1 MRIGYVC
8 KYVPAE
14 ALEAMGAHMERIEPD
29 ESLVSFDAAE
39 SCMHANVCSFA
50 KATFET
56 VLSGNLDG
64 IVLTTC
70 CDSMRRLADALRAQ
84 APDLFIHV
92 LDVPR
97 DTGEAACALY
107 QRRVAELLSSYGKFA
122 NATFSEKKLF
132 AQLSGTLCPAEGTC
146 DSPLELDYARLH
158 SEAAQPS
165 FRLAKSS
172 SVSQSFANSNQAA
185 DSAAWSEGCEA
196 SERNASE
203 RAAAPQMCD
212 SHGQAADSTAEP
224 APPQVDAVPQANQKE
239 EDEDAL
245 WV

>member
-14 ALEAMGAHMERIEPD
+14 ALETMGAHMERIEPD
-29 ESLVSFDAAE
+29 ERLVSFDAAE
-39 SCMHANVCSFA
+39 SCMHANVCSFS

-107 QRRVAELLSSYGKFA
+107 QRRVAELLSAYGKFA

-132 AQLSGTLCPAEGTC
+132 SQLGGTLCPEEGNC
-146 DSPLELDYARLH
+146 DSSLELDYARLH

-165 FRLAKSS
+165 FRLAKSN

-185 DSAAWSEGCEA
+185 D
-196 SERNASE
+196 
-203 RAAAPQMCD
+203 
-212 SHGQAADSTAEP
+212 
-224 APPQVDAVPQANQKE
+224 
-239 EDEDAL
+239 
-245 WV
+245 

>member
-14 ALEAMGAHMERIEPD
+14 ALEAMGAHMEHIEPD

-39 SCMHANVCSFA
+39 SCMHANVCSFS

-56 VLSGNLDG
+56 VFSGNLDG

-84 APDLFIHV
+84 APNLFIHV

-107 QRRVAELLSSYGKFA
+107 QRRVAELLSAYGEFA
-122 NATFSEKKLF
+122 DATFSEKKLF
-132 AQLSGTLCPAEGTC
+132 AQLGGTLCPTEG
-146 DSPLELDYARLH
+146 D
-158 SEAAQPS
+158 
-165 FRLAKSS
+165 
-172 SVSQSFANSNQAA
+172 
-185 DSAAWSEGCEA
+185 
-196 SERNASE
+196 
-203 RAAAPQMCD
+203 
-212 SHGQAADSTAEP
+212 
-224 APPQVDAVPQANQKE
+224 
-239 EDEDAL
+239 
-245 WV
+245 

>member
-70 CDSMRRLADALRAQ
+70 CDSMRRLAEMC
-84 APDLFIHV
+84 I
-92 LDVPR
+92 R
-97 DTGEAACALY
+97 DRCLSVENHRNWNDGCRSFGRLHNG
-107 QRRVAELLSSYGKFA
+107 RHSSRSFRDIRV
-122 NATFSEKKLF
+122 SEKG
-132 AQLSGTLCPAEGTC
+132 S
-146 DSPLELDYARLH
+146 
-158 SEAAQPS
+158 
-165 FRLAKSS
+165 
-172 SVSQSFANSNQAA
+172 
-185 DSAAWSEGCEA
+185 
-196 SERNASE
+196 
-203 RAAAPQMCD
+203 
-212 SHGQAADSTAEP
+212 
-224 APPQVDAVPQANQKE
+224 
-239 EDEDAL
+239 
-245 WV
+245 

>member
-8 KYVPAE
+8 KYVPVE
-14 ALEAMGAHMERIEPD
+14 ALEAMGAHMERIDPD

-84 APDLFIHV
+84 APNLFIHV

-97 DTGEAACALY
+97 DTGETACALY
-107 QRRVAELLSSYGKFA
+107 QRRVAELLSTYGEFA
-122 NATFSEKKLF
+122 NATFSEEKLF
-132 AQLSGTLCPAEGTC
+132 AQLGGTLCPAEGTC
-146 DSPLELDYARLH
+146 DSSLELDYARLH

-165 FRLAKSS
+165 FISWLVRIS
-172 SVSQSFANSNQAA
+172 
-185 DSAAWSEGCEA
+185 
-196 SERNASE
+196 R
-203 RAAAPQMCD
+203 
-212 SHGQAADSTAEP
+212 
-224 APPQVDAVPQANQKE
+224 
-239 EDEDAL
+239 
-245 WV
+245 

>member
-84 APDLFIHV
+84 APNLFIHV

-107 QRRVAELLSSYGKFA
+107 QRRVAELLSAYGKFA

-132 AQLSGTLCPAEGTC
+132 AQLGGH
-146 DSPLELDYARLH
+146 PLPCRRNLRLNPGARLRKA
-158 SEAAQPS
+158 SFRSCAAFIPS
-165 FRLAKSS
+165 REVELRLAKFR
-172 SVSQSFANSNQAA
+172 QQQPGGGLGCMERRLRSF
-185 DSAAWSEGCEA
+185 
-196 SERNASE
+196 
-203 RAAAPQMCD
+203 
-212 SHGQAADSTAEP
+212 
-224 APPQVDAVPQANQKE
+224 
-239 EDEDAL
+239 
-245 WV
+245 

>member
-8 KYVPAE
+8 KYAPIE

-56 VLSGNLDG
+56 ILSGNLDG

-84 APDLFIHV
+84 APNLFIHV

-107 QRRVAELLSSYGKFA
+107 QRRVAELLSAYGEFA
-122 NATFSEKKLF
+122 DATFSEKKLF
-132 AQLSGTLCPAEGTC
+132 AQLGGTLCPAEGTC
-146 DSPLELDYARLH
+146 DSTLELDYARLH

-172 SVSQSFANSNQAA
+172 FVSQSFANSNQAA

-203 RAAAPQMCD
+203 PAAA
-212 SHGQAADSTAEP
+212 
-224 APPQVDAVPQANQKE
+224 PQVDAVPQDNREE
-239 EDEDAL
+239 EDKDAL

>member
-8 KYVPAE
+8 KYVPTE

-29 ESLVSFDAAE
+29 ARLVSFDAAE

-84 APDLFIHV
+84 APNLFIHV

-107 QRRVAELLSSYGKFA
+107 QRRVAELLSAYGMFA

-132 AQLSGTLCPAEGTC
+132 AQLGGTLCPAEGTC
-146 DSPLELDYARLH
+146 DSTLELDYARFH
-158 SEAAQPS
+158 SEAVRPS

-185 DSAAWSEGCEA
+185 KAAKLLSAMRTRPSPPRGSTTPCNRRRTSLLRCPTSASQAHARTPKSSESSKRVA
-196 SERNASE
+196 
-203 RAAAPQMCD
+203 
-212 SHGQAADSTAEP
+212 
-224 APPQVDAVPQANQKE
+224 
-239 EDEDAL
+239 
-245 WV
+245 

>member
-70 CDSMRRLADALRAQ
+70 CDSMRRLADTLRAQ
-84 APDLFIHV
+84 APNLFIHV

-107 QRRVAELLSSYGKFA
+107 QRRVAELLSAYGKFA

-132 AQLSGTLCPAEGTC
+132 AQLGGTLCPEEGNC
-146 DSPLELDYARLH
+146 DSSLELDFARLH

-165 FRLAKSS
+165 FISWLARISR
-172 SVSQSFANSNQAA
+172 
-185 DSAAWSEGCEA
+185 WIP
-196 SERNASE
+196 ERTFL
-203 RAAAPQMCD
+203 C
-212 SHGQAADSTAEP
+212 P
-224 APPQVDAVPQANQKE
+224 APLSGRSSLGLRTILRTPVTPP
-239 EDEDAL
+239 L
-245 WV
+245 F

>member
-70 CDSMRRLADALRAQ
+70 CDSMRRLADALRTQ
-84 APDLFIHV
+84 APNLFIHV

-107 QRRVAELLSSYGKFA
+107 QRRVAELLSASLPMQRFRKR
-122 NATFSEKKLF
+122 S
-132 AQLSGTLCPAEGTC
+132 C
-146 DSPLELDYARLH
+146 SP
-158 SEAAQPS
+158 S
-165 FRLAKSS
+165 
-172 SVSQSFANSNQAA
+172 
-185 DSAAWSEGCEA
+185 SAA
-196 SERNASE
+196 
-203 RAAAPQMCD
+203 PF
-212 SHGQAADSTAEP
+212 
-224 APPQVDAVPQANQKE
+224 
-239 EDEDAL
+239 AL
-245 WV
+245 RKALATRP

>member
-8 KYVPAE
+8 KYVPTE

-84 APDLFIHV
+84 APNLFIHV

-97 DTGEAACALY
+97 DTRQPARCTSDAWPNSFPHTACLPM
-107 QRRVAELLSSYGKFA
+107 QRFRKRS
-122 NATFSEKKLF
+122 
-132 AQLSGTLCPAEGTC
+132 C
-146 DSPLELDYARLH
+146 SP
-158 SEAAQPS
+158 S
-165 FRLAKSS
+165 
-172 SVSQSFANSNQAA
+172 
-185 DSAAWSEGCEA
+185 SAA
-196 SERNASE
+196 
-203 RAAAPQMCD
+203 PF
-212 SHGQAADSTAEP
+212 
-224 APPQVDAVPQANQKE
+224 
-239 EDEDAL
+239 AL
-245 WV
+245 RKALATQP

>member
-8 KYVPAE
+8 KYVPVE

-97 DTGEAACALY
+97 DTGEAACALFE
-107 QRRVAELLSSYGKFA
+107 RNVRKLLSAYGEFA
-122 NATFSEKKLF
+122 NATFSEEKLF
-132 AQLSGTLCPAEGTC
+132 AQLGGTLCPAEGTC

-203 RAAAPQMCD
+203 AVAA
-212 SHGQAADSTAEP
+212 
-224 APPQVDAVPQANQKE
+224 PQVDAVPQAKQEE

>member
-84 APDLFIHV
+84 APNLFIHV

-107 QRRVAELLSSYGKFA
+107 QRRVAELLSAYGEFA

-132 AQLSGTLCPAEGTC
+132 AQLGGTLCPAEGTC
-146 DSPLELDYARLH
+146 DSPLGLDYARLH
-158 SEAAQPS
+158 SEAAPAAPQADS
-165 FRLAKSS
+165 RD
-172 SVSQSFANSNQAA
+172 SNQAA

-203 RAAAPQMCD
+203 HAAV
-212 SHGQAADSTAEP
+212 
-224 APPQVDAVPQANQKE
+224 PQVNAVPQANQEE

>member
-8 KYVPAE
+8 KYVPVE
-14 ALEAMGAHMERIEPD
+14 ALEAMGAHMERIDPD

-84 APDLFIHV
+84 APNLFIHV

-97 DTGEAACALY
+97 DTGEAACALFE
-107 QRRVAELLSSYGKFA
+107 RRVAELLSAYGEFA
-122 NATFSEKKLF
+122 NATFSEEKLF
-132 AQLSGTLCPAEGTC
+132 AQLGGTVCPEEGNC
-146 DSPLELDYARLH
+146 DSSLELRLRET
-158 SEAAQPS
+158 SFRSCAAFIPPREVEL
-165 FRLAKSS
+165 RLAKFR
-172 SVSQSFANSNQAA
+172 QQQPGGGLGRMERRLRSF
-185 DSAAWSEGCEA
+185 
-196 SERNASE
+196 
-203 RAAAPQMCD
+203 
-212 SHGQAADSTAEP
+212 
-224 APPQVDAVPQANQKE
+224 
-239 EDEDAL
+239 
-245 WV
+245 